1 MSEAR
6 IDRLERDVDR
16 INSDIAL
23 LHSGSMQ
30 LVTTAF
36 TEMER
41 RLGEKID
48 AHTSEVVARVDKL
61 SDRTATIERFY
72 VTRGLLTGLI
82 AFLVVQ
88 FLVVIG
94 LGLGLIY
101 ELLARHG

>member
-1 MSEAR
+1 MSEGR

-16 INSDIAL
+16 VNAEIAT

-48 AHTSEVVARVDKL
+48 AHTDAVVVRMEKL
-61 SDRTATIERFY
+61 ADRISVIERFY
-72 VTRGLLTGLI
+72 VTRSLLTGLV
-82 AFLVVQ
+82 AFLIVQ

-94 LGLGLIY
+94 LGLGLVY
-101 ELLARHG
+101 ELVRK